1 MTTLSILHCNNVSGQ
16 RLGGDFS
23 EFNAMEHRQFSAETP
38 DKSFSTRFSQPSM
51 TRD

>member
-23 EFNAMEHRQFSAETP
+23 EFTAMEYLQLSAEIP